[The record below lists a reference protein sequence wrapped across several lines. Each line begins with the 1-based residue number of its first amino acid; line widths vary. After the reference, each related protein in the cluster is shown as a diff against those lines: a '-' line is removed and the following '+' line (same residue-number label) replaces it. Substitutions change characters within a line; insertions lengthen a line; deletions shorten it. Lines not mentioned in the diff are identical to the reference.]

1 MLKLRGKE
9 SEMHGGLITVQDNTM
24 LKLCKLFNFKVFCLI
39 TVQDNT
45 MLKHTERRLTQ
56 LGSLITV
63 QDNTMLKLK
72 LLFRNKSAL
81 FNYRSG

>member
-24 LKLCKLFNFKVFCLI
+24 LKLKEIDIVFDSCLI

-45 MLKHTERRLTQ
+45 MLKRHTQRR
-56 LGSLITV
+56 
-63 QDNTMLKLK
+63 
-72 LLFRNKSAL
+72 
-81 FNYRSG
+81 